1 MSDGSFV
8 EAASQE
14 ARAQAQAV
22 PGRPILLLGMHRS
35 GTSCLAGCLEAAGL
49 YLGEVNTWARSNA
62 LGNRERRAVMH
73 LNDKVL
79 AANGGTWRAPPDAV
93 VWPDHLVEEGREMA
107 RSMAQDGPWGF
118 KDPRTL
124 LTLDGWLDCVGN
136 AELVASFRHPL
147 AVAQSLHQR
156 DPDLSIE
163 EGLGIWLAYN
173 QRLLAISDRRPVTV
187 ISFDRAGDAYV
198 DAINSVARALD
209 LPHPEA
215 AGQFYDT
222 GLRSHDVAGDRVVP
236 LGLGQTYAR
245 LKELAR

>member
-1 MSDGSFV
+1 MSDGSFAEV
-8 EAASQE
+8 TSED
-14 ARAQAQAV
+14 ARVQGHA

-62 LGNRERRAVMH
+62 LGNREKRALMY

-79 AANGGTWRAPPDAV
+79 AANGGTWRAPPETV
-93 VWPDHLVEEGREMA
+93 IWPDHLVEEGREMA
-107 RSMAQDGPWGF
+107 GSMAQDGPWGF

-124 LTLDGWLDCVGN
+124 LTLDGWLVCVGN

-156 DPDLSIE
+156 DPDLSID

-173 QRLLAISDRRPVTV
+173 QRLLAIADRRPVTV

-198 DAINSVARALD
+198 EAVVDTARALH
-209 LPHPEA
+209 LPQPEA

-222 GLRSHDVAGDRVVP
+222 GLRTHGVDDDSVLPPDLRR
-236 LGLGQTYAR
+236 TYAR